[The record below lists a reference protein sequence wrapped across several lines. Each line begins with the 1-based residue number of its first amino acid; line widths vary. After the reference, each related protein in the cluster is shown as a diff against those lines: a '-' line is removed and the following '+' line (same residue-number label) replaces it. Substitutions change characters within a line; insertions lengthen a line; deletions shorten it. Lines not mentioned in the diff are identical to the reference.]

1 MINLTENEVA
11 EIKTDQLTQ
20 RAAAIRDAVVTKSV
34 TAQMVG
40 SLFADLIACCGN
52 VRDALALFLGT
63 NLTEITT
70 DIDSR
75 LSGVDAATMA
85 AAAETQKSEQT
96 RAMVESLVNLL
107 SSQNVSAPTKMVVS
121 YAPYTV
127 TLGNMQH
134 PQIKA
139 QALPSFG
146 LGSVLFISDNKALAI
161 TPDGKITPL
170 TEGTSLVNVVAT
182 VDTKIYQSLTIA
194 VVPPRMRMAD
204 GCIRLDGNG
213 NIRLT

>member
-1 MINLTENEVA
+1 MNLTENKVA
-11 EIKTDQLTQ
+11 EIKIDQLTQ

-34 TAQMVG
+34 TASMVG
-40 SLFADLIACCGN
+40 SLFADLITCCGN

-70 DIDSR
+70 DIDNR
-75 LSGVDAATMA
+75 LAGVDAATKA
-85 AAAETQKSEQT
+85 ASAETQKSEQT
-96 RAMVESLVNLL
+96 RALVDNLVSLL
-107 SSQNVSAPTKMVVS
+107 SSQNVSAPTKLVVS

-127 TLGNMQH
+127 TLGNKQL

-139 QALPSFG
+139 QALPAFG
-146 LGSVLFISDNKALAI
+146 LGSVLFISDNKALSI
-161 TPDGKITPL
+161 TPDGKITPV
-170 TEGTSLVNVVAT
+170 TEGVSLVNVVAT
-182 VDTKIYQSLTIA
+182 VDTKIYKSLTIA
-194 VVPPRMRMAD
+194 VVPPRMRMAN